1 MSPRSFSMH
10 IIHSIFA
17 SFLILTPGVVIH
29 LLCLIKW
36 ELLLFFFLFLNLPG
50 SWKPHFQWAWESCGS
65 WWDGGFIP
73 MVFLVV
79 SMLCSGTVEPYYG
92 HLIIVVQQKLSQSIS
107 TAFHTANSLIML
119 ESCRP
124 WVARFKGIYCCF
136 HVDYSGAPLIQSPIG
151 YKYLAAWMGWLY

>member
-1 MSPRSFSMH
+1 MHRNESEVTLAKFSFFGEVSGKQISRRMWQYKLLTLRCH
-10 IIHSIFA
+10 QGLFPCIHSILA

-29 LLCLIKW
+29 LLCKIKC

-50 SWKPHFQWAWESCGS
+50 SRKPHFQWAWESCGS

-79 SMLCSGTVEPYYG
+79 SMLCSGTVDPYYG

-107 TAFHTANSLIML
+107 T
-119 ESCRP
+119 
-124 WVARFKGIYCCF
+124 
-136 HVDYSGAPLIQSPIG
+136 PLIQPIH
-151 YKYLAAWMGWLY
+151 